1 MVRLHTSR
9 SIGLARLAGLLLLGG
24 CALPTGSPWREPP
37 APRAQGPQEPVFC
50 YRTLADVDCYF
61 ERDRSVP
68 GRLVAVYPR
77 PTGDPGTATYW
88 RRHASG
94 PHDPVG
100 PKPAPLVGDLPSV
113 PTGVSG
119 PTGTEPE
126 R

>member
-1 MVRLHTSR
+1 MVRLHTSG
-9 SIGLARLAGLLLLGG
+9 SVGLARLAGLLLLGG
-24 CALPTGSPWREPP
+24 CALPSASPWREPP
-37 APRAQGPQEPVFC
+37 PAPRAEGPQEPIFC

-77 PTGDPGTATYW
+77 STGDPGTATYW

-94 PHDPVG
+94 PLDP
-100 PKPAPLVGDLPSV
+100 PEA
-113 PTGVSG
+113 
-119 PTGTEPE
+119 EPE